1 MLSAIAQWAK
11 RGEVPVPLVNDEP
24 PGSMLSTQLSTWAAL
39 CAPEPMIVL
48 FDEVDVRDLRDY
60 LVHSKDGVIHLG
72 VSENDYGRQTK

>member
-1 MLSAIAQWAK
+1 
-11 RGEVPVPLVNDEP
+11 
-24 PGSMLSTQLSTWAAL
+24 MLSTQLSTWAAL